1 MPQERPEPEGIGVGS
16 VLLDKYELRA
26 LIGEGASGRV
36 FEAIHKKTGGLCAVK
51 LLHRGASESDRER
64 MRREAQALARLDH
77 RAIVRLLDY
86 DELPAIE
93 SAFIVQ
99 ELVRGRTLR
108 AVLDEEL
115 VLPANHV
122 VEIALALLDAL
133 AYAHERGVIHRDIKP
148 ENIVL
153 AQGSDGALSP
163 KLVDFGLV
171 RDEQNRTNLT
181 RHGSIAG
188 TPRYMSPE
196 QAWGREDLDARTDL
210 WSLGVVL
217 YEALSGA
224 PPYDG
229 GNDREVLASI
239 VARDPVHLRSVG
251 VAVDDALADAVML
264 ALVRAPEA
272 RVSSAK
278 ALHRAIGAAQSGSVA
293 SEPEPESKPDSRPEL
308 ERVAPRVE
316 PIAMAAP
323 SAPARWPWIVAFAAL
338 LAVVIVGFTLRSRGS
353 SESAL
358 AVVRPEPASD
368 AAVFSAIDVVAQ
380 DTRPEPDA
388 AERPRDAAA
397 DAVERRRTGAQR
409 AGVRR
414 YDAGAQAEERSGRG
428 ANGSPIINEL

>member
-1 MPQERPEPEGIGVGS
+1 MPTDGAESAGIDVGS
-16 VLLDKYELRA
+16 VLVGKYELRS

-36 FEAIHKKTGGLCAVK
+36 FEAVHQKTGGVCAVK

-115 VLPANHV
+115 VLPANRV

-153 AQGSDGALSP
+153 TEGSDGALAA

-171 RDEQNRTNLT
+171 RDVGDRSNLT
-181 RHGSIAG
+181 RHGCIAG

-196 QAWGREDLDARTDL
+196 QAWGRQDIDARTDL

-217 YEALSGA
+217 YELLSGA

-229 GNDREVLASI
+229 SNDREVLASI

-251 VAVDDALADAVML
+251 VAVDDALADAVMQ

-272 RVSSAK
+272 RVASAK
-278 ALHRAIGAAQSGSVA
+278 AFHRAIAAAGAPPATDPPLAPAAQSPREPSDAASSSKQSASISRSVV
-293 SEPEPESKPDSRPEL
+293 
-308 ERVAPRVE
+308 VA
-316 PIAMAAP
+316 
-323 SAPARWPWIVAFAAL
+323 AAL
-338 LAVVIVGFTLRSRGS
+338 LFATVVVAAIALR
-353 SESAL
+353 
-358 AVVRPEPASD
+358 RPEPRAIEPSVERTSD
-368 AAVFSAIDVVAQ
+368 AGTAAIDATMALRELSDAGTPEDVAL
-380 DTRPEPDA
+380 DA
-388 AERPRDAAA
+388 AREAGAEP
-397 DAVERRRTGAQR
+397 RRTSAQLVT
-409 AGVRR
+409 VRR
-414 YDAGAQAEERSGRG
+414 YDGGARADDRAAHG